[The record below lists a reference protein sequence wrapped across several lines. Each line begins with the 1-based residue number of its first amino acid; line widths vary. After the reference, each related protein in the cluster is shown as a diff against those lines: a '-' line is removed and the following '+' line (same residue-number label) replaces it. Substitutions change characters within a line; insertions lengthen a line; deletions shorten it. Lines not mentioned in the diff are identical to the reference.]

1 MVPTWDGVA
10 YTAAASAIP
19 AATAAAAAPTIR
31 RHVALIYRIHEPT
44 TDVRVRPAVDGK
56 RTRHPRRCR
65 RPAHL
70 GQQLQLPQRATT
82 AACIHARPAAGP
94 EQPGLHIPIRS
105 LRIHRPRLG
114 SGCLLLLLI
123 PVTTHD
129 IPSPSGVS
137 HPREYIRIHK
147 AEIEAWDTY
156 AWKQLIGAFDAV
168 KDAWAAKKT
177 EIEQKIQQFTMQMQY
192 GGGGY
197 HPMQIQQEIARL
209 QGLMKDADANSDS
222 AAAASFQMH
231 EVFENYRKSG
241 DLASKRRVREASNAT
256 LTGCPDWPPAI
267 Y

>member
-1 MVPTWDGVA
+1 MSPQQTSGYGQPWM
-10 YTAAASAIP
+10 ASAP
-19 AATAAAAAPTIR
+19 ATPAAAAAPHISGSSYSYLSAQPQQPAYTPAQQQVQNNPGYISQFDPY
-31 RHVALIYRIHEPT
+31 ASIAQGWDPAASSSSSSQSQPT
-44 TDVRVRPAVDGK
+44 T
-56 RTRHPRRCR
+56 
-65 RPAHL
+65 
-70 GQQLQLPQRATT
+70 
-82 AACIHARPAAGP
+82 
-94 EQPGLHIPIRS
+94 S
-105 LRIHRPRLG
+105 
-114 SGCLLLLLI
+114 
-123 PVTTHD
+123 
-129 IPSPSGVS
+129 PSPSGVS

-209 QGLMKDADANSDS
+209 QGVSFCFCCAVVKLVHTPPPVTAYEGRRCEFWYLVSICSPIRPRLNVCVDS